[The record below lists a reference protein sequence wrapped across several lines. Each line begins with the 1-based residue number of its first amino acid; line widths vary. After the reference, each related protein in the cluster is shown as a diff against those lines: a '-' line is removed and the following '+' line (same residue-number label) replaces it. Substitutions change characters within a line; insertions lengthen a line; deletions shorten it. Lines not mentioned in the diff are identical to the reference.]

1 MRIYNDRVLRFLKN
15 NSKERLGYEN
25 DVYNM
30 QLAINRLQSIFRDY
44 YNLSSEEQKAVSEAE
59 PFPLNTSY

>member
-1 MRIYNDRVLRFLKN
+1 MIIYNDRVLRFLKN

-59 PFPLNTSY
+59 KNR

>member
-59 PFPLNTSY
+59 KNR